1 MVILHTLLLLTNSD
15 SHTIEYGVGVVHLL
29 ASTTN
34 FKSDCDGVGPTIFL
48 LKGGNNITQKLDK
61 FVTRNEKNKR
71 KRIESGFLKKS
82 TEIKVK

>member
-1 MVILHTLLLLTNSD
+1 MALGWSIFLPQPQILSQTVN
-15 SHTIEYGVGVVHLL
+15 
-29 ASTTN
+29 
-34 FKSDCDGVGPTIFL
+34 DGVGPTIFL
-48 LKGGNNITQKLDK
+48 LKGGNNIPQKLDK